1 MVFISTISAFLMT
14 AFSLAELGDGFGMFF
29 DMYLLGMGWSETSVI
44 ISGILRGV
52 VDLSLKGFVG
62 DIIDKTHYDRR
73 MFLGAASLAVA
84 ASSCMVFFVN
94 GADDSDKA
102 LVYIV
107 RSLESIALAFLGPAF
122 GAITL
127 SAFGPELFDKMQV
140 QRELVSHAG
149 SILSAALSGVVAWYM
164 YPNIQI
170 LFLLPTLFAVSAIFF
185 VRFIPK
191 GDPLMGRGFHAT
203 TEKRDEQGCV
213 VDTHQDEPEPAAASY
228 WDVFLDKRILW
239 IIVADVFHVLAE
251 ANVGLVFNETLADVG
266 TYSSQNNNNAFDDD
280 LSEYA
285 YGNEDQAVM
294 SRNAI
299 PLLATAGSAAQ
310 IVMIVGTFL
319 VGYLTEKGWGRKPF
333 YVAHLCVHPVRVVL
347 LLICLYTNAGSAW
360 LVSTEFVGGLT
371 GAFGIVNAFMRA
383 DILFGSGRFNVVGKL
398 TLCCFVADKKTSDG
412 PLTVSPADGFQATIR
427 GIAATSSSYIGAY
440 ILENNGPM
448 TALVISF
455 WIAIIPPII
464 GALFV
469 PETLGMRQVDFNEEK
484 KEEKLHRAM
493 SMDGDNGG
501 LGDKILSM
509 LSGDYE
515 DSPKKDSSRNKH
527 GDYVEMATSSDS
539 QTSPVE
545 EFERSRRDLV

>member
-1 MVFISTISAFLMT
+1 MT

-29 DMYLLGMGWSETSVI
+29 DMYLLGLGWSETSVI
-44 ISGILRGV
+44 VSGILRGI
-52 VDLSLKGFVG
+52 VDFSLKGIVG

-73 MFLGAASLAVA
+73 VFLGGAALAVSL
-84 ASSCMVFFVN
+84 SSCMVFVVN
-94 GADDSDKA
+94 GADDVDKA
-102 LVYIV
+102 IVYIV
-107 RSLESIALAFLGPAF
+107 RSLESIALSFLGPAF
-122 GAITL
+122 GAVTL

-149 SILSAALSGVVAWYM
+149 SIVSAALSGVVAWYM

-170 LFLLPTLFAVSAIFF
+170 LFLLPTVFAISAIYF
-185 VRFIPK
+185 VRYIPR
-191 GDPLMGRGFHAT
+191 GDPLMGRGFHGT

-213 VDTHQDEPEPAAASY
+213 VDTHKDEPEPEAANY
-228 WDVFLDKRILW
+228 WDVFSDKRILW

-266 TYSSQNNNNAFDDD
+266 TYSSSNTEGYDDD
-280 LSEYA
+280 LAEYME
-285 YGNEDQAVM
+285 YQNEDEAVM

-310 IVMIVGTFL
+310 VVMIAGTFM

-333 YVAHLCVHPVRVVL
+333 YVAHLCVHPVRVAL
-347 LLICLYTNAGSAW
+347 LLLCLYTNAGSAW

-383 DILFGSGRFNVVGKL
+383 DILFGSGRFNVV
-398 TLCCFVADKKTSDG
+398 
-412 PLTVSPADGFQATIR
+412 DGFQATIR

-448 TALVISF
+448 MALSISF
-455 WIAIIPPII
+455 CIAIIPPII
-464 GALFV
+464 GAVFV

-484 KEEKLHRAM
+484 KEEKIQRAI
-493 SMDGDNGG
+493 SRDEDGEG
-501 LGDKILSM
+501 LGGRLLSM
-509 LSGDYE
+509 LS
-515 DSPKKDSSRNKH
+515 
-527 GDYVEMATSSDS
+527 
-539 QTSPVE
+539 TSPRHTSDQAHENYTELSNIQSSGSGSQESKHEVI
-545 EFERSRRDLV
+545 